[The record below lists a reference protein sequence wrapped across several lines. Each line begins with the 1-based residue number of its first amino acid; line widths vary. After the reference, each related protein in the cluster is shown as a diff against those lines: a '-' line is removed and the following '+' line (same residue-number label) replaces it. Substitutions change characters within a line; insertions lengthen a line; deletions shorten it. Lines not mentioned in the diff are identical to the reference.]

1 MVYLAIKWVD
11 LSIAMLNNN
20 QMVYMIYIYMIY
32 IYIYDIYIYTH
43 YPLLS
48 IGYNVCHGMFFWLVV
63 SNHPEKY
70 ESQWEG

>member
-1 MVYLAIKWVD
+1 M
-11 LSIAMLNNN
+11 
-20 QMVYMIYIYMIY
+20 
-32 IYIYDIYIYTH
+32 IYIYDIYIYDIYTH